1 LVDEGGELWLVGC
14 VEEEVAEAIV
24 RVHDL
29 DLGDVVVPVEG
40 EGMEDDVGVD
50 GVCSAGAGEV
60 AGLDVGSKTLFGC
73 FGGDGDLHLSVFCR
87 QLRRTVGQVVPGRN
101 GETHLPISW
110 RMCPPSGPS
119 CYSQERCRPG
129 IKLRWRAG
137 QLASRLCLHHTGFGR
152 LRFLQ

>member
-29 DLGDVVVPVEG
+29 NLGEVVVAFEG
-40 EGMEDDVGVD
+40 ECMEDDVGVD
-50 GVCSAGAGEV
+50 GVCFAGAGEV

-73 FGGDGDLHLSVFCR
+73 FGGNGDLLLLIFRR
-87 QLRRTVGQVVPGRN
+87 QSIALQVLPQRN
-101 GETHLPISW
+101 GESHLPISW

-119 CYSQERCRPG
+119 CYSQGRCRPG